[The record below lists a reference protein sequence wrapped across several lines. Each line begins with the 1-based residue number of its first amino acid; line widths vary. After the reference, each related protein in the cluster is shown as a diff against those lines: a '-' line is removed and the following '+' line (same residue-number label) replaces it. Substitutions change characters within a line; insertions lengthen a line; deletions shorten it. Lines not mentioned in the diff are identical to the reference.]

1 MKTFLMKKQDVQR
14 KWWLVDANGQVLG
27 RMATQIALVLM
38 GKHRPTYTPYVDCG
52 DTVVVINAE
61 KVKITG
67 SKTEQREFDY
77 YTHYPGGHRYT
88 SLAEMFATKPEKV
101 IEMAVKRMLPKNKL
115 GRHMILRLKVVRGD
129 KHKYDTQKPEKMA
142 LLR

>member
-14 KWWLVDANGQVLG
+14 KWWIVDANGAVLG

-38 GKHRPTYTPYVDCG
+38 GKHRPTYTPNVDCG
-52 DTVVVINAE
+52 DSVVVVNAE

-67 SKTEQREFDY
+67 SKDEQREYDY
-77 YTHYPGGHRYT
+77 YTHYPGGHRCR

-115 GRHMILRLKVVRGD
+115 GRYMILRLKVVRGD
-129 KHKYDTQKPEKMA
+129 KHGYETMKPEKMVI
-142 LLR
+142 

>member
-1 MKTFLMKKQDVQR
+1 MKTFLMKKEEVKR
-14 KWWLVDANGQVLG
+14 KWWLVDADGLVLG

-38 GKHRPTYTPYVDCG
+38 GKHRPTYTPSVDGG

-67 SKTEQREFDY
+67 SKAEQREYDY
-77 YTHYPGGHRYT
+77 YTHYPGGHRYK

-115 GRHMILRLKVVRGD
+115 GRHMLLRLKVVRGD
-129 KHKYDTQKPEKMA
+129 KHKYETQKPEKMA
-142 LLR
+142 I